1 MHHKSTSND
10 KSIMQILKENNDE
23 KTLQDEITLFHNFE
37 FPEDMRVT
45 SNLLEMHPQILK
57 DKLRISKFVHKYF
70 NPTLYE
76 K

>member
-1 MHHKSTSND
+1 MHHKSASND